1 MTNDIIVKLINFPTN
16 AREAVTENEDG
27 TYTIFINE
35 KLTHEMQLKAYA
47 HALKHIMG
55 KDFERE
61 NVDEIE
67 YYAHNVKTAIDS
79 I

>member
-35 KLTHEMQLKAYA
+35 KLTREMQLKAYA
-47 HALKHIMG
+47 HALQHITG
-55 KDFERE
+55 RDFEKE
-61 NVDEIE
+61 NVNEIE
-67 YYAHNVKTAIDS
+67 YYAHNVNAAIDS
-79 I
+79 V